1 MSILDY
7 LAYSE
12 TVDNINIL
20 PPRVYALDSYIESLE
35 GEEIYTQRCVKY
47 VHVTS
52 LGKNKYQFHFTD
64 ILYINND
71 RLKKQEDLLRRIGY
85 RYNGIIISITK
96 DYEILSI
103 HNMTDIRFQ
112 WERIKNVLES
122 DYSGGEVSWFLEQIT
137 SHMNSPESIMKE
149 LCLYDWLGLIY
160 KGLWCIGNKCSDG
173 VYRYPLRTLNGT
185 IKVEEII
192 CDRYILENNLI
203 QEMDGK
209 LFGVINSNIK
219 PIIYH
224 VILKNDLENFCVN
237 EACVDI
243 KLKLMHVE
251 KNEHYVLSLI

>member
-12 TVDNINIL
+12 KVDNINIL

-35 GEEIYTQRCVKY
+35 GGVIYTQRCVKY
-47 VHVTS
+47 VHVIS
-52 LGKNKYQFHFTD
+52 LEKNKYQFYFTD
-64 ILYINND
+64 ILCINND
-71 RLKKQEDLLRRIGY
+71 RLKKQEDLLRRISY

-112 WERIKNVLES
+112 WERIKNILES
-122 DYSGGEVSWFLEQIT
+122 DYSGGEVSWFLEQMT
-137 SHMNSPESIMKE
+137 NHMNSPESIMKE

-192 CDRYILENNLI
+192 CNRYIWEKKSI
-203 QEMDGK
+203 QEINGK
-209 LFGVINSNIK
+209 LSGVTNDNIR

-224 VILKNDLENFCVN
+224 IILKSDIENCCVN
-237 EACVDI
+237 EACADI
-243 KLKLMHVE
+243 KLNVMHVE
-251 KNEHYVLSLI
+251 KNERYVLSLM